1 MKIPSPVHE
10 NKGKVHLLDKNVSKI
25 CHFQETLHQNQ
36 TPNEIHVP
44 NLTKKKNKNFNPDKR
59 TLEELIYLPALL
71 I

>member
-44 NLTKKKNKNFNPDKR
+44 NLTKKKTK
-59 TLEELIYLPALL
+59 TLTPTREHLKSLYTYLHF
-71 I
+71 